1 MKKKCLLGALAAF
14 LILPAT
20 AQESLQGESKERLDS
35 AVVSAS
41 RAGKQTPV
49 TYTMV
54 YRDELQKALPSASLP
69 MVLSLQP
76 SVVTYNEGGTGLGNS
91 AMTVR
96 GIKGSQINVTLNGI
110 TLNDSESQEVF
121 WVNIPA
127 LQGLVSTV
135 QLQRGLGTT
144 ANGAGAFGA
153 SVNMNTGF
161 VTPGPFCSVDFSAGS
176 YNTLLSVYSMGTGLT
191 DKGLYAMATYATGS
205 TDGYIRNG
213 YVQSHS
219 CFVTVGS
226 LKENHSIRFTYLLG
240 NQRSGITWDGIS
252 LEQYRADRRQNDAGA
267 YTDADGTLRYYS
279 NQTDNY
285 RQHHF
290 QLNYAWR
297 LSDRLLW
304 TTTANYTLGEGYDEY
319 LKRKT
324 LSEYGIALPGKS
336 NLVYQKRMDNSY
348 AVLLSELRYRSNTLD
363 ITGGISSSRYEGN
376 HFGLPLGYMCSD
388 GSWIYLPSAEPWYR
402 NHALKG
408 ELSGF
413 VRAERKIGRMN
424 LYGDIQ
430 YRRISLTMDGV
441 DDDTMDMGYENTW
454 NFLNPRA
461 GVSYD
466 ISSAQNLYASISLG
480 HREPGRSDIKE
491 NVKGVSD
498 ENPIRPE
505 KMVDIE
511 LGWKY
516 SEERLSASA
525 GLYFM
530 EYRDILLETGRL
542 STSGYAIKENVPRGY
557 RRGIELAGLWK
568 PYSWLQA
575 DANLT
580 LSRNRISD
588 YVSYIAVEDGETGET
603 HAVSYGNTEMLL
615 SPSVIGMM
623 RVSFFPW
630 RQTAIALSG
639 KYVGKQYIDNTA
651 RSEMEIPSWF
661 VTDLSASWSFP
672 LPAGVLTLS
681 GFVNNLFNH
690 LYYAYGW
697 RWESYSKATD
707 TISSGVGVYPQPE
720 RNFTLKVSYRF

>member
-290 QLNYAWR
+290 QLNYAWQ

-388 GSWIYLPSAEPWYR
+388 GSWVYLPSAETWYR

-441 DDDTMDMGYENTW
+441 DDDTVDMGYENTW

-588 YVSYIAVEDGETGET
+588 YVSYIAVEDGEKGET

-661 VTDLSASWSFP
+661 VTDLSASWNFP

>member
-191 DKGLYAMATYATGS
+191 DRGLYAMATYATGS

-290 QLNYAWR
+290 QLNYAWL

-388 GSWIYLPSAEPWYR
+388 GSWIYLPSAETWYR

-441 DDDTMDMGYENTW
+441 DDDTVDMGYENTW
-454 NFLNPRA
+454 DFLNPRA

-588 YVSYIAVEDGETGET
+588 YVSYIAVEDGEKGET

-661 VTDLSASWSFP
+661 VTDLSASWNFP

>member
-110 TLNDSESQEVF
+110 SLNDSESQEVF

-363 ITGGISSSRYEGN
+363 ITGGISSSRYEGY

-441 DDDTMDMGYENTW
+441 DDDTVDMGYENTW

-588 YVSYIAVEDGETGET
+588 YVSYIAVEDGEAGET

>member
-1 MKKKCLLGALAAF
+1 MKKKCLLGALAVF

-376 HFGLPLGYMCSD
+376 HFGLPLGYMASD

-413 VRAERKIGRMN
+413 VRAERKSGRMN

-441 DDDTMDMGYENTW
+441 DDDTVDMGYENTW

-516 SEERLSASA
+516 SEERISASA

>member
-290 QLNYAWR
+290 QLNYAWQ

-441 DDDTMDMGYENTW
+441 DDDTVDMGYENTW

-588 YVSYIAVEDGETGET
+588 YVSYIAVEDGEKGET

-651 RSEMEIPSWF
+651 RSEMKIPSWF
-661 VTDLSASWSFP
+661 VTDLSASWNFP